1 VALAEL
7 SRMELKDSARL
18 LDLRRGPPWGQGG
31 RRAPGGDG
39 EGEESSASL
48 TLLLRLR
55 WTRQVC
61 LATWIQE
68 REMASSRAFT
78 PSATT
83 RVRLYLHSLTGRFQ

>member
-61 LATWIQE
+61 LATWIRTGDGLVQG
-68 REMASSRAFT
+68 
-78 PSATT
+78 
-83 RVRLYLHSLTGRFQ
+83 LHPVSYNEGEVVPPP